1 MNISADTCL
10 NLYCFNLGHW
20 TTVKPNHVVKIKD
33 TARIFIK
40 ATDVQQCKDF
50 EKFLAST
57 SSSATA
63 PNIRTNLAGER
74 AYVRKKMV
82 EYELS
87 QASTPSSVRNKHRL
101 SPENIPSTPK
111 RSRVLLDDTPTPT
124 ITSYHT
130 PLPPARFNRR
140 HGTGAMHVVKR
151 KVSAA
156 TWEREMVECCD
167 SDAGPEPTLA
177 LPLSPLY
184 ARPAVKQEDAFT

>member
-1 MNISADTCL
+1 MDISADTRL
-10 NLYCFNLGHW
+10 NLYRFNLGHW
-20 TTVKPNHVVKIKD
+20 TTVKPNHVVEIKD

-40 ATDVQQCKDF
+40 ATHVQRCKDF

-101 SPENIPSTPK
+101 SPEK
-111 RSRVLLDDTPTPT
+111 
-124 ITSYHT
+124 
-130 PLPPARFNRR
+130 
-140 HGTGAMHVVKR
+140 
-151 KVSAA
+151 
-156 TWEREMVECCD
+156 
-167 SDAGPEPTLA
+167 
-177 LPLSPLY
+177 
-184 ARPAVKQEDAFT
+184 